1 MWYVEAKVGLISPRP
16 YQTTWGWY
24 SRNRSKRSSIRLQ
37 NGCREGFGPPNFQL
51 GIQPEMLSPAILKRS
66 TPRIPFSDMGSS
78 LHPCISISTEQCTR
92 ATSTARGCSWAG
104 SIIEPKCRSFGLI
117 YPKIEPIYQPGRGLS
132 VATAMPA
139 RRMVNWLNVGTQIL
153 G

>member
-1 MWYVEAKVGLISPRP
+1 M
-16 YQTTWGWY
+16 
-24 SRNRSKRSSIRLQ
+24 SKRSSIRLQ

-117 YPKIEPIYQPGRGLS
+117 YPKIEPIYQFTTSLS
-132 VATAMPA
+132 QDLVIALKV
-139 RRMVNWLNVGTQIL
+139 RRNQPQ
-153 G
+153 